1 MSTSSVLVCRRM
13 GLRAARS
20 ESGPAMTAWVS
31 LRLDLRM
38 QTPLL
43 GKDAQLDTL
52 GLGLGLGVGVGV
64 GEGIGQG
71 AQAGAAAVGGARY
84 GTGAAGA
91 SSASVTRTLSVKT
104 SL

>member
-52 GLGLGLGVGVGV
+52 GLGLGVGV

>member
-31 LRLDLRM
+31 LRLDLQM

-52 GLGLGLGVGVGV
+52 GLGLGVGV